1 MALRE
6 GDLTFDLESGA
17 KIVKEEA
24 GNVEPSSIKREVKN
38 IVWGRL
44 TEDTLPRDER
54 AAASSSY
61 VANIIHDANIKLL
74 IDKNLKGEEGRREV
88 VANVEKKNDRGKHN
102 NKKKAP
108 KPPRPPKG
116 PSLDAAD
123 QMLVKEIAELA
134 MKKRSR
140 IERMKAMKKAKAEK
154 TSCNT
159 YIPALIITCLFFL
172 VVIIQSISSRS
183 SSLFQG
189 SPEPAVGGS
198 SANLIRDTCIK
209 TSHGVLCILS
219 LVVDSYRVTD
229 MTRKR
234 IATCYAMYVI
244 GDGRGFVKAHLGR
257 CISIMNLETL
267 RVAFKLELKIFMRVK
282 LDLKSLP

>member
-6 GDLTFDLESGA
+6 GDLTIDLESGA

-38 IVWGRL
+38 IFWGRL

-61 VANIIHDANIKLL
+61 VANIIRDASIKLL

-140 IERMKAMKKAKAEK
+140 IERMKVLKKAKAEK
-154 TSCNT
+154 TSSCNT

-172 VVIIQSISSRS
+172 VVIVQSKQVLLDVETTNRFDVLMFLRMFCSCLSTVISSRS

-198 SANLIRDTCIK
+198 S
-209 TSHGVLCILS
+209 
-219 LVVDSYRVTD
+219 
-229 MTRKR
+229 
-234 IATCYAMYVI
+234 
-244 GDGRGFVKAHLGR
+244 GF
-257 CISIMNLETL
+257 ISVQYIMNFPRNESYIPNSTTS
-267 RVAFKLELKIFMRVK
+267 VK
-282 LDLKSLP
+282 

>member
-1 MALRE
+1 MGLRE

-38 IVWGRL
+38 IFWGRL

-61 VANIIHDANIKLL
+61 VANIIRDANIKLL
-74 IDKNLKGEEGRREV
+74 INKNLKGEEGRQ
-88 VANVEKKNDRGKHN
+88 
-102 NKKKAP
+102 KKAP

-123 QMLVKEIAELA
+123 QMLVKEFAELA

-140 IERMKAMKKAKAEK
+140 IERMKALKKAKAEK
-154 TSCNT
+154 TSSCNT
-159 YIPALIITCLFFL
+159 YIPALVITFLFFL
-172 VVIIQSISSRS
+172 VVIIQGISSRS

-189 SPEPAVGGS
+189 SPKPAVGGS
-198 SANLIRDTCIK
+198 S
-209 TSHGVLCILS
+209 
-219 LVVDSYRVTD
+219 
-229 MTRKR
+229 
-234 IATCYAMYVI
+234 
-244 GDGRGFVKAHLGR
+244 GFVLVQY
-257 CISIMNLETL
+257 IMNFPRNESYIPNSTTS
-267 RVAFKLELKIFMRVK
+267 VK
-282 LDLKSLP
+282 

>member
-17 KIVKEEA
+17 KIVKEDS
-24 GNVEPSSIKREVKN
+24 GNVEPSSIKRAVKN
-38 IVWGRL
+38 IFWGRL
-44 TEDTLPRDER
+44 TKDTLPRDER

-61 VANIIHDANIKLL
+61 VANIIRDANIKLL
-74 IDKNLKGEEGRREV
+74 IDKNLKGEEGRQ
-88 VANVEKKNDRGKHN
+88 
-102 NKKKAP
+102 KKAP

-123 QMLVKEIAELA
+123 QMLVKEIAKLA

-154 TSCNT
+154 TSSCNT

-198 SANLIRDTCIK
+198 S
-209 TSHGVLCILS
+209 
-219 LVVDSYRVTD
+219 
-229 MTRKR
+229 
-234 IATCYAMYVI
+234 
-244 GDGRGFVKAHLGR
+244 GF
-257 CISIMNLETL
+257 ISVQYIMNFPRNESYIPNSTTS
-267 RVAFKLELKIFMRVK
+267 VK
-282 LDLKSLP
+282 

>member
-17 KIVKEEA
+17 KIVKEDS
-24 GNVEPSSIKREVKN
+24 GNVEPSSIKRAVKN
-38 IVWGRL
+38 IFWGRL
-44 TEDTLPRDER
+44 TKDTLPRDER

-61 VANIIHDANIKLL
+61 VANIIRDANIKLL

-123 QMLVKEIAELA
+123 QMLVKEIAKLA

-154 TSCNT
+154 TSSCNT

-198 SANLIRDTCIK
+198 S
-209 TSHGVLCILS
+209 
-219 LVVDSYRVTD
+219 
-229 MTRKR
+229 
-234 IATCYAMYVI
+234 
-244 GDGRGFVKAHLGR
+244 GF
-257 CISIMNLETL
+257 ISVQYIMNFPRNESYIPNSTTS
-267 RVAFKLELKIFMRVK
+267 VK
-282 LDLKSLP
+282 